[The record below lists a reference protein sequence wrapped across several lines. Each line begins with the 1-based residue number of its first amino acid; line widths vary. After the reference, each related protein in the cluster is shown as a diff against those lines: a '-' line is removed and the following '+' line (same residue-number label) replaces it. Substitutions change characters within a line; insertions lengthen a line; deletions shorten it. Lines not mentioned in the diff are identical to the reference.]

1 MSALIEEAVVSDPV
15 LIVSGPEGSLR
26 EQFIGIVTLIGRSP
40 DADLCLVSEDVDEL
54 HCLMTQ
60 TTAGLV
66 AKDCFTRTGVIVNG
80 ERVTETLL
88 NDDDEIEIGPYRL
101 RLKLPSTSASASSEG
116 EMQQEL
122 IQQMA
127 KRIATLEGK
136 RKDALRRAW
145 TFRTKANGRKRPPS
159 RVGPFPGSEHS
170 KSNAAESEL
179 AAERRRTAAL
189 EAELQKAKER
199 LTKREEAQ
207 EESSVEQELRAE
219 IERLKAAAA
228 ERKFRSEDQDAVES
242 LREYEQQLNDFR
254 DQLSKDAE
262 DLQTKE
268 FEVAQRADEIR
279 IAEEQLQSKIAD
291 TEKELAGERAR
302 VKREQ
307 SQLERLTA
315 ECRQDLEEM
324 HREAENMERD
334 EKFQKLR
341 SQIRGNR
348 DEKDSA
354 APLTLSEKI
363 QRFLK
368 GMGG

>member
-1 MSALIEEAVVSDPV
+1 MSPFIEETVVSDPV
-15 LIVSGPEGSLR
+15 LMVSGPEGKLR
-26 EQFIGIVTLIGRSP
+26 DQFIGIVTLIGRSP
-40 DADLCLVSEDVDEL
+40 DADLCLASEDVDEL

-66 AKDCFTRTGVIVNG
+66 AKDCFTRAGLFVNG

-101 RLKLPSTSASASSEG
+101 RLKLPSTSASGSSEG
-116 EMQQEL
+116 EMHQEL
-122 IQQMA
+122 IHQMA
-127 KRIATLEGK
+127 KRVAVLEGK

-145 TFRTKANGRKRPPS
+145 TFRSKANARKRPPS
-159 RVGPFPGSEHS
+159 HVGFPGPGVS
-170 KSNAAESEL
+170 KAHAAESEL
-179 AAERRRTAAL
+179 LAERRRTAAL
-189 EAELQKAKER
+189 EAELQKFKER
-199 LTKREEAQ
+199 SGKRDTTKED
-207 EESSVEQELRAE
+207 SSVEQELRAE

-228 ERKFRSEDQDAVES
+228 ERKFRAEDQDAVES

-262 DLQTKE
+262 DLQAKE
-268 FEVAQRADEIR
+268 FEVSQRAEEIR

-341 SQIRGNR
+341 LQIRGNR